1 MDDAVLCK
9 VGFEGVGEVF
19 ATVVGA
25 KRLESLPGLTFD
37 EHVEFLE
44 AGEGLT
50 FRPEKVDEDLSAVV
64 VDEREDVPVATKGAV
79 RDVEEIGVDEGKHT
93 RSAGGRGG
101 VW

>member
-1 MDDAVLCK
+1 MGDAVLCK

-37 EHVEFLE
+37 KHVELLE

-50 FRPEKVDEDLSAVV
+50 FRPEEVDEDLSAVV
-64 VDEREDVPVATKGAV
+64 VDEREDVPVAAKGAV
-79 RDVEEIGVDEGKHT
+79 GDVEEIRVDEGEHT
-93 RSAGGRGG
+93 WSVGG
-101 VW
+101 